1 MYFSQCGEDKFLED
15 TFFSNKRNGTYI
27 EMGAL
32 DGKLYSNSKYFQDQ
46 LGWKGIL
53 IEPHPE
59 KFKDLEINRPDNY
72 LFNELVSDA
81 NEPLL
86 YRYCVD
92 KHSAISGVKSTLPQS
107 HFDKWMNDEELPQ
120 KEIKIQPTT
129 LTKIVKSTDIKH
141 IDFLSLDV
149 EGHEFEVLKSY
160 DFSIP
165 IDVILMES
173 LEENKG
179 LQQCISYLEKKGYKL
194 KYKIAHNIV
203 FVLSNSAYDFE
214 YPPISILTP
223 TWNRPQFLNL
233 AVFNVQM
240 YNYDKNKLEWVI
252 VDDHPTR
259 PFIKDQSTY
268 DQVQQA
274 IHPVKLKYIR
284 DTKKHMTIG
293 EKRNRLVKEAKYPT
307 IAFQDDDDI
316 YMPSYLKYSY
326 DTMRQNKVGLVG
338 SPEMLFVFPKQNF
351 QMSYIKCPAKRQAH
365 EATFMTT
372 KKYIRSM
379 GGFPKSSQGE
389 GAKLIDFSE
398 KRCAKTDIRKVMI
411 CVCHDSNTC
420 KKERFLENKINGKL
434 NKVYYRI
441 LSDIFGINYNDLL
454 ES

>member
-1 MYFSQCGEDKFLED
+1 MYFSQCGEDKFLEE
-15 TFFSNKRNGTYI
+15 TFFSNKRDGTYI

-32 DGKLYSNSKYFQDQ
+32 DGKLYSNSKYFEDQ

-59 KFKDLEINRPDNY
+59 KFKDLEINRPNNH

-92 KHSAISGVKSTLPQS
+92 KHSAISGVKSTLPES
-107 HFDKWMNDEELPQ
+107 HFDKWMNDENLPQ

-173 LEENKG
+173 LEENKQ
-179 LQQCISYLEKKGYKL
+179 LEECIEFLKQKGYKL

-214 YPPISILTP
+214 YPNISILTP
-223 TWNRPQFLNL
+223 TWNRPQFLSL

-252 VDDHPTR
+252 LDDHPTR
-259 PFIKDQSTY
+259 PFIPDKSTHDQI
-268 DQVQQA
+268 QQA
-274 IHPVKLKYIR
+274 IHPVKLNYIR

-293 EKRNRLVKEAKYPT
+293 EKRNRLVKEAKYQT
-307 IAFQDDDDI
+307 ICFQDDDDI
-316 YMPSYLKYSY
+316 YMPSYLKHSY
-326 DTMRQNKVGLVG
+326 DTMRQNKAGLVG

-351 QMSYIKCPAKRQAH
+351 QMSYINCPTKRMSH

-372 KKYIRSM
+372 KKYIKSM

-398 KRCAKTDIRKVMI
+398 KRCARTDIRKIMI
-411 CVCHDSNTC
+411 CVCHDNNTC
-420 KKERFLENKINGKL
+420 AKQRFLKDKINGKI
-434 NKVYYRI
+434 NPVYYRI
-441 LSDIFGINYNDLL
+441 LGDIFGISQSDPP